1 MKIALECPT
10 SLLGDIQPLADFD
23 WILAHLVLQDKKYA
37 EFYTKSKR
45 FKVLD
50 NSVNELLEPCSFEDL
65 SRAAEV
71 VEPNLVVSPDFLGNY
86 SMTKQALGESIKV
99 FGLERVYPVVQGD
112 SASSA
117 FECLDYILSLGFDRV
132 AVPYDILSDRSAE
145 PEHMAGRRLG
155 IVSGIIHKVPIGFHI
170 HLLGFNT
177 IEELELHNRG
187 WVRSVDTGVPIMM
200 GLQGK
205 RLDLDRL
212 LDKKEPTL
220 DRMKASW
227 VDRERDLG
235 KAYYNIA
242 YLRKITNSD

>member
-23 WILAHLVLQDKKYA
+23 WILAHLVLQDKEYA
-37 EFYTKSKR
+37 DYYSKSER

-50 NSVNELLEPCSFEDL
+50 NSVNELLTPCTLEEL
-65 SRAAEV
+65 GEAARIV
-71 VEPNLVVSPDFLGNY
+71 SPNLVVAPDYLG
-86 SMTKQALGESIKV
+86 SASATRIALKRTVEL
-99 FGLERVYPVVQGD
+99 FGIEKVYPVVQGSSMD
-112 SASSA
+112 SVLD
-117 FECLDYILSLGFDRV
+117 CLDYFLKLGLERV
-132 AVPYDILSDRSAE
+132 AVPYDTLSSREDK
-145 PEHMAGRRLG
+145 PEGMASRRQE
-155 IVSGIIHKVPIGFHI
+155 VVRHIISRVPIGFHI

-177 IEELELHNRG
+177 IEELGQHNRG
-187 WVRSVDTGVPIMM
+187 WVRSIDTGVPIMM